1 MKTIA
6 AIRTN
11 HWGEDAERVFAQ
23 LAPVWG
29 DRLVTVFHNRP
40 EGMALPL
47 PVVDIN
53 DAWVEQNGLR
63 VLPDW
68 GWRCGDYCL
77 YALRQAYPD
86 AEHFWL
92 IEPDVFFKGDVG
104 AFFDRFA
111 DRDEDCL
118 GVSIEE
124 LPAGNVSFKPIPG
137 LTLFRS
143 IFALVRFSGRA
154 IEMLRIKRQ
163 EYFQTPVRPFRALND
178 ECFCFSFLHASDGFS
193 LGSMASIAP
202 DLIQSAT
209 MRTDPDR
216 LPESVPSS
224 VPQGVFHPVRCHGSF
239 RAAVSRRLA
248 ARGAPFGLLVHQLQY
263 LEPWEIDE
271 LAREAAEHLKAT
283 MHQQRL
289 QQIRKN
295 QRRG

>member
-118 GVSIEE
+118 GVSVEP
-124 LPAGNVSFKPIPG
+124 LPGEHIFSRFYKDLNLQRA
-137 LTLFRS
+137 
-143 IFALVRFSGRA
+143 IFALVRFSSDLVDWLFEERRA
-154 IEMLRIKRQ
+154 YLQQSIKPK
-163 EYFQTPVRPFRALND
+163 FILFD
-178 ECFCFSFLHASDGFS
+178 EFFCFSWAMRNNKFS
-193 LGSMASIAP
+193 VGSLAEIAP
-202 DLIQSAT
+202 DLVSKDA
-209 MRTDPDR
+209 MRTDPDQLVEG
-216 LPESVPSS
+216 LPAGV
-224 VPQGVFHPVRCHGSF
+224 VQGVFHPVR
-239 RAAVSRRLA
+239 SRSGFQNAITHRLA
-248 ARGAPFGLLVHQLQY
+248 RRATPFGPMVSQLQH
-263 LEPWEIDE
+263 LEPWEIEEIADGV
-271 LAREAAEHLKAT
+271 AAQIKAT
-283 MHQQRL
+283 MLRQRQQE
-289 QQIRKN
+289 IRKN